1 MAEIFDTLLLLALPA
16 SGKSEVRN
24 FLTNH
29 DPEGFHMGPTIQ
41 IDDYPY
47 VHIQLVIDEALK
59 EMGEPRIYHYD
70 DDGDGR
76 NGPFIDAYD
85 WPALIQLLN
94 EDYHEILTGKAENP
108 KYAAIRLFE
117 RLDAAEVLVGGEAKI
132 AALSPAVRAKLEEK
146 LEAEARELFDDK
158 IKNVLKSREGKTIV
172 IEFSR
177 GGPDGEN
184 PENLKKYYGYQGSL
198 PTLSDE
204 LLQRAAILYIW
215 VTPEE
220 SRRKNRDRARP
231 GEDKS
236 ILFHGTPESVMRQDY
251 GMDDMVYLMDKSDR
265 ENTLHIE
272 AHGKTY
278 YVPVSCFDNR
288 RDLTTFARADAKDWK
303 KEDVDALDNGIREA
317 AVRLWN
323 TYKSMH

>member
-41 IDDYPY
+41 LDDYPY

-59 EMGEPRIYHYD
+59 AMGEPRIYHTE

-132 AALSPAVRAKLEEK
+132 AALSPEVRAKLEK
-146 LEAEARELFDDK
+146 DLEAEARELFDDK
-158 IKNVLKSREGKTIV
+158 IKNVLKTREGKTIV

-184 PENLKKYYGYQGSL
+184 PENLKKFYGYQGSL
-198 PTLSDE
+198 PWLSDE
-204 LLQRAAILYIW
+204 LLQRASILYIW

-265 ENTLHIE
+265 ENTLHID

-317 AVRLWN
+317 AVRPDR
-323 TYKSMH
+323 KSVV

>member
-132 AALSPAVRAKLEEK
+132 AGLSPAVRAKLEEK

-184 PENLKKYYGYQGSL
+184 PENLKKFYGYQGSL
-198 PTLSDE
+198 PWLSDE

-251 GMDDMVYLMDKSDR
+251 GMDDMVYMMDKSDR
-265 ENTLHIE
+265 ENTLHID

>member
-24 FLTNH
+24 FLTNK
-29 DPEGFHMGPTIQ
+29 DPELFHMGETIQ
-41 IDDYPY
+41 LDDYPY

-59 EMGEPRIYHYD
+59 AMGEPRIYHSED
-70 DDGDGR
+70 DAGGR
-76 NGPFIDAYD
+76 NGPFLDSFD
-85 WPALIQLLN
+85 WPALIELLN

-117 RLDAAEVLVGGEAKI
+117 RLDAAEVRVGGVAKI
-132 AALSPAVRAKLEEK
+132 ASLSPSVRAKLEEQ

-177 GGPDGEN
+177 GGPVGVRPL
-184 PENLKKYYGYQGSL
+184 PEHYGYVGSL
-198 PTLSDE
+198 PALSDE
-204 LLQRAAILYIW
+204 LLKRAAILYIW

-236 ILFHGTPESVMRQDY
+236 ILFHGTPESVMLQDY
-251 GMDDMVYLMDKSDR
+251 GSDDMVEMMDASDV
-265 ENTLHIE
+265 ENTLRIE
-272 AHGKTY
+272 SRGQVYH
-278 YVPVSCFDNR
+278 VPVACFDNR
-288 RDLTTFARADAKDWK
+288 RDLTTFARKDPADWK
-303 KEDVDALDNGIREA
+303 QEEIDALDNGIRDVA
-317 AVRLWN
+317 LKLWDV
-323 TYKSMH
+323 YKSMH

>member
-24 FLTNH
+24 FLTNK
-29 DPEGFHMGPTIQ
+29 DPELFHMGETIQ

-59 EMGEPRIYHYD
+59 EMGEPRIYHSED
-70 DDGDGR
+70 DAGGR
-76 NGPFIDAYD
+76 NGPFLDSYD
-85 WPALIQLLN
+85 WPALIELLN
-94 EDYHEILTGKAENP
+94 EDYHEILMGKAENP

-117 RLDAAEVLVGGEAKI
+117 RLDAAAVRVGGVAKI
-132 AALSPAVRAKLEEK
+132 AQLSPAVRAKLEEK
-146 LEAEARELFDDK
+146 LEDEARELFDDK

-177 GGPDGEN
+177 GGPAGVRPL
-184 PENLKKYYGYQGSL
+184 PEHYGYVASL
-198 PTLSDE
+198 PALSDE
-204 LLQRAAILYIW
+204 LLKRAAILYIW

-236 ILFHGTPESVMRQDY
+236 ILFHGTPESVMLQDY
-251 GMDDMVYLMDKSDR
+251 GSDDMVELMEASDK
-265 ENTLHIE
+265 EGCLHIE
-272 AHGKTY
+272 KNGRVY
-278 YVPVSCFDNR
+278 YVPVACFDNR
-288 RDLTTFARADAKDWK
+288 KDLTTFARKDPSEWK
-303 KEDVDALDNGIREA
+303 KEEIDALDNGIRDVA
-317 AVRLWN
+317 LKLWD
-323 TYKSMH
+323 TYKAMHS